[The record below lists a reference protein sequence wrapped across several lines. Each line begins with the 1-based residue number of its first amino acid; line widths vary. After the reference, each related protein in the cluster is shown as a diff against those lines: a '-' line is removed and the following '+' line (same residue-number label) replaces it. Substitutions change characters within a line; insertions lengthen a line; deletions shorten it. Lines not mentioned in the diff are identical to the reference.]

1 MNWKTAYLWAAAI
14 TIVAAVSAPQ
24 TISVARASGC
34 EAGEKIDGSTADTA
48 KKKIAAAGFLKI
60 HELKKSCDNFWHA
73 IAMGDGAEV
82 RVVLTPQGKVMR
94 EGD

>member
-1 MNWKTAYLWAAAI
+1 MNRKTAFLWAAAM

-34 EAGEKIDGSTADTA
+34 EAGEKIDGSTADSA
-48 KKKIAAAGFLKI
+48 RKKIAAAGFLKI